1 MNDIYA
7 VLIRVIIEQYNSLI
21 IYMYIKQFF

>member
-7 VLIRVIIEQYNSLI
+7 VLIRFIIEQYNSLI